1 MTMLYS
7 LAKTPAKIPA
17 KKANVA
23 ATGTSAK
30 ATVIPDN
37 TSVLT
42 LLALLVVETII
53 RFLTKPDD

>member
-7 LAKTPAKIPA
+7 LAKIPA

>member
-1 MTMLYS
+1 
-7 LAKTPAKIPA
+7 
-17 KKANVA
+17 
-23 ATGTSAK
+23 
-30 ATVIPDN
+30 VIPDN